1 MSGHQRVNFVVGVS
15 VGSVGIVLQ
24 VISGYF
30 YGAIGVAT
38 ATAAAAICISLTK
51 VTYVWR
57 VLGIDPSGISF
68 TALVLRKLR
77 EARHK
82 NRQPPA

>member
-1 MSGHQRVNFVVGVS
+1 MIS
-15 VGSVGIVLQ
+15 Q
-24 VISGYF
+24 VTGGYF

-38 ATAAAAICISLTK
+38 ATAATAICISLTK

-77 EARHK
+77 EAGHK